1 MRFEAKNEADAV
13 EQAAR
18 ALGRSTTEV
27 SYRVIR
33 DEKSFW
39 GGRIVEIE
47 VEESPSPED
56 AETAEMKQ
64 IPLDDPAIAHELEAL
79 ADASATPARVADS
92 RSPRRSAEPV
102 LDEEAFAAVESTLSE
117 LLSVAGFLL
126 ETRRRSSQEE
136 MVFELIGDDVEP
148 LLVNKGEGLNGL
160 EILTGRIASRRLGR
174 PVHPRL
180 DAEGFR
186 AHQRESLQ
194 ELAQRSAEEVKR
206 TRHPQLLPPLSPGE
220 RRLIHLALAQDPEVE
235 TESEGDGFLKRVA
248 VKLKTR

>member
-18 ALGRSTTEV
+18 ALGRSTAEV

-47 VEESPSPED
+47 VEESPSP
-56 AETAEMKQ
+56 ATAAPVETKEAFF
-64 IPLDDPAIAHELEAL
+64 DDPVIAKELEAL
-79 ADASATPARVADS
+79 ADARAAG
-92 RSPRRSAEPV
+92 SPPRGRSAEPV

-136 MVFELIGDDVEP
+136 MVIELIGDDVEP

-186 AHQRESLQ
+186 AHQRESLE

-248 VKLKTR
+248 VKLKSR